1 MQLFLEPTKNTPY
14 VNMDAHK
21 GIIEFRGVSSP
32 ENSLAFYEP
41 VFETLD
47 AYKNTNGTE
56 LEVNMAFVHFN
67 TSSSKC
73 LFDIFKQIKR
83 ISNSGREVTINW
95 FYDEYDDD
103 MKEVGEDYS
112 EILDMEFMYHIM
124 DEDE

>member
-1 MQLFLEPTKNTPY
+1 MQLFLEPTKNTPF
-14 VNMDAHK
+14 VNLDPQK
-21 GIIEFRGVSSP
+21 GLIEFKGVSSP

-41 VFETLD
+41 VFKALD
-47 AYKNTNGTE
+47 AYKDSHTTG
-56 LEVNMAFVHFN
+56 LQVNMAFVHFN

-83 ISNSGREVTINW
+83 ISKSGNQVTINW

-124 DEDE
+124 EED